1 MNKPPT
7 QSVWNHSWL
16 YCTSLARLL
25 TGTSKIT
32 LSTHPEFYEEE
43 GILRAF
49 SKEFLQATF
58 LFRKLIVYL
67 TDVHRFKQRVT
78 VRMVGMPD
86 VHEEVFVV
94 LQETNG
100 DIPIT
105 NAFREQD
112 SPA

>member
-1 MNKPPT
+1 MEI
-7 QSVWNHSWL
+7 QLAVLHL
-16 YCTSLARLL
+16 ARSLARSL
-25 TGTSKIT
+25 TGTSEIT

-43 GILRAF
+43 GVLRAF
-49 SKEFLQATF
+49 SKQFLQATF
-58 LFRKLIVYL
+58 LFRKLVVYL
-67 TDVHRFKQRVT
+67 TNVHRFKQRVT

-100 DIPIT
+100 DIRIT
-105 NAFREQD
+105 NAFREQG